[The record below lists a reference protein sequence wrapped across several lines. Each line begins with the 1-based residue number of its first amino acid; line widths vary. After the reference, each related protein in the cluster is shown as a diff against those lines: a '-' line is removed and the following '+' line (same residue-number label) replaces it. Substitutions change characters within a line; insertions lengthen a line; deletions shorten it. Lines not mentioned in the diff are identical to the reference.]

1 MCTDLSVGSWEGE
14 VNEFKSA
21 VCVNV
26 GRMQEWGGVHMKVSK
41 VGRTTSG
48 LFLVNS
54 DGEYRRETRL
64 GSSHTYQPRGSNA
77 GHTYITIT

>member
-1 MCTDLSVGSWEGE
+1 MG
-14 VNEFKSA
+14 
-21 VCVNV
+21 
-26 GRMQEWGGVHMKVSK
+26 GGVHMKVSK

>member
-26 GRMQEWGGVHMKVSK
+26 GRMQEWGGGTHEGEQGGKDHVW
-41 VGRTTSG
+41 
-48 LFLVNS
+48 LVL
-54 DGEYRRETRL
+54 GE
-64 GSSHTYQPRGSNA
+64 Q
-77 GHTYITIT
+77 